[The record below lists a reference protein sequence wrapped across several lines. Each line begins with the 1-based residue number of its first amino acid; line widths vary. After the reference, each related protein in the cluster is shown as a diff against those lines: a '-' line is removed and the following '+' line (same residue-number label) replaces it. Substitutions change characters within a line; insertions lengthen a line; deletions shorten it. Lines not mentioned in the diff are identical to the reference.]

1 MPHSKRNSS
10 GTHWRRLCGAFAG
23 FLATGAV
30 AGNICIGAAHSDPN
44 VFSARRGIN
53 LAAPFARVT
62 REGPFTL
69 PNQISAYHGLRRY
82 FSPDVVG
89 QLAAV
94 GVQLVRLPVNPVVL
108 LENSGAA
115 RDNLLD
121 ELMRAADEFTR
132 TRIAV
137 ILDFHF
143 WQPPDRTWTEE
154 TVLDGPSGAGFKIFR
169 VIVGELAKRMAA
181 RPHGT
186 IALEFLNEPQLCR
199 HGSGDDWLS
208 LQRLLVADVRSISA
222 VLPVVVTGCGGQ
234 LDGLTASKD
243 FPFSDPNIIYTF
255 HFYEPFVFTHQSVE
269 KYYPL
274 IRHLPYPASSGSL
287 DEALTNVAAAAEEKG
302 LVGMTGLLAREK
314 AKIKV
319 RRYFSMKTDISFIQ
333 RRFDE
338 INSWANRIAVPSNR
352 IFLGEF
358 AALATPPNTTDN
370 DYEGR
375 LRWVEDVRRTAE
387 AKGFSFAHWL
397 YDDSRGP
404 LIDPGKL
411 SLHPRLG
418 ATLGF
423 SSPP

>member
-1 MPHSKRNSS
+1 MQSNERQVKDEFDKEIPITRDVQ
-10 GTHWRRLCGAFAG
+10 TIRRQRIKPQL
-23 FLATGAV
+23 LANAV
-30 AGNICIGAAHSDPN
+30 AID
-44 VFSARRGIN
+44 
-53 LAAPFARVT
+53 
-62 REGPFTL
+62 
-69 PNQISAYHGLRRY
+69 
-82 FSPDVVG
+82 G
-89 QLAAV
+89 Q
-94 GVQLVRLPVNPVVL
+94 G
-108 LENSGAA
+108 
-115 RDNLLD
+115 
-121 ELMRAADEFTR
+121 
-132 TRIAV
+132 
-137 ILDFHF
+137 
-143 WQPPDRTWTEE
+143 
-154 TVLDGPSGAGFKIFR
+154 GAGQRGRAQGQDVDAPATIR
-169 VIVGELAKRMAA
+169 QAVS
-181 RPHGT
+181 